1 MKRIIPFAALI
12 CAACVQQNNN
22 TQSMIETH
30 PQVVAQVLDSLKQR
44 HAELDETRAAKGL
57 EQAATLWRSNDGS
70 EADFVQLCLAEYVHS
85 EAERQAMC
93 ENFSA
98 KLETIF
104 GHFNAVTLEL
114 NVPLNEQGEEPTKV
128 DLDMASFDAG
138 AHFTDDLFASKV
150 AFAVVVN
157 FPSYSL
163 REKQQ
168 LGDTWTPL
176 QWAYARLGDVF
187 ATRVPAAVRQAVAQA
202 NTDAEA
208 YISRY
213 NIAMGGL
220 RTDSG
225 EQLFPSDLLLNSHW
239 GLRDELKANYA
250 DTQRGLEK
258 QRTIVAVM
266 HHIVEQDIP
275 EAVIG
280 NPQLQWNPS
289 SNKVYDESGS
299 EASAAPEP
307 DTRYKIFLAN
317 FAAQQKV
324 DTYTPQMPTYI
335 QRAFERD
342 MEMTVDDIKTMY
354 LRFVSSPQVAKV
366 AELISA
372 RLGRPLEPFDVW
384 YDGFKTRSGISEDE
398 LSAQTRRL
406 YPNAEAFERGLPQ
419 LLQRLGFS
427 PAEAQRICSKVEVD
441 AARGSGHAWGAQMR
455 SDKAHLRTRIQPSG
469 MDYKGYNIAVHEFG
483 HNVEQTISLH
493 DVPHYVM
500 SGVPNTACT
509 EALAFVFQG
518 RDLQL
523 LGIADKGSNREH
535 LAALDVFWSCY
546 EIMGVSLVDI
556 GVWEWLY
563 AHPTAT
569 PAELKEAVL
578 RIAREVWNAYYA
590 PVLGSPDSPL
600 LAIYSHM
607 VNTPLYLSN
616 YPLGHLVDFQLE
628 EQFRGRNFADEIL
641 RIFSL
646 GRLTPQLWMKRATG
660 REVGVEAL
668 LEAAERGVSVK
679 F

>member
-1 MKRIIPFAALI
+1 ML
-12 CAACVQQNNN
+12 
-22 TQSMIETH
+22 ETH
-30 PQVVAQVLDSLKQR
+30 PQVVAQVLDSLKLR
-44 HAELDETRAAKGL
+44 HADLDQTRATKGV
-57 EQAATLWRSNDGS
+57 QQVAMLWRSDDGS
-70 EADFVQLCLAEYVHS
+70 EADFVHLCLTDYLHS

-93 ENFSA
+93 EKFSA

-114 NVPLNEQGEEPTKV
+114 SVPLNEAGEEPTKV

-150 AFAVVVN
+150 AFAVILN

-168 LGDTWTPL
+168 LGSGWSPL

-187 ATRVPAAVRQAVAQA
+187 ATRVPAAVRQTLAQA
-202 NTDAEA
+202 NTDAET

-220 RTDSG
+220 RNDSG
-225 EQLFPSDLLLNSHW
+225 EALFPPDMLLNSHW
-239 GLRDELKANYA
+239 GLRDELKACYA
-250 DTQRGLEK
+250 DAQRGLEK
-258 QRTIVAVM
+258 QRSICTVM
-266 HHIVEQDIP
+266 QRIVEQDIP
-275 EAVIG
+275 EAAIG
-280 NPQLQWNPS
+280 NPQLRWNPS
-289 SNKVYDESGS
+289 TNKLYDASDREI
-299 EASAAPEP
+299 SAAPEP
-307 DTRYKIFLAN
+307 DTRYKIFLAC

-324 DTYTPQMPTYI
+324 DAYTPLMPTYI

-342 MEMTVDDIKTMY
+342 MEMTVDEMKAMY
-354 LRFVSSPQVAKV
+354 LSFVSSPQVGKV
-366 AELISA
+366 AALISA
-372 RLGRPLEPFDVW
+372 RLGRPLEQFDVW
-384 YDGFKTRSGISEDE
+384 YDGFKTRSSISEDE
-398 LSAQTRRL
+398 LSAQTRKR
-406 YPNAEAFERGLPQ
+406 YPTAEAFERGLPQ
-419 LLQRLGFS
+419 LLLQLGFS
-427 PAEAQRICSKVEVD
+427 SADAQRICSKVEVD

-455 SDKAHLRTRIQPSG
+455 SDKAHLRTRVLPSG

-500 SGVPNTACT
+500 NGVPNTACT
-509 EALAFVFQG
+509 EALAFAFQS

-523 LGIADKGSNREH
+523 LGIADGSSNREQ

-563 AHPTAT
+563 AHPDAT
-569 PAELKEAVL
+569 PAQLKQAVL
-578 RIAREVWNAYYA
+578 RIAREVWNAHYA
-590 PVLGSPDSPL
+590 PVLGSPDAPL

-607 VNTPLYLSN
+607 INYPLYLSN

-628 EQFRGRNFADEIL
+628 EQFRGKNMASEIL

-646 GRLTPQLWMKRATG
+646 GRLTPQLWMQRATG
-660 REVGVEAL
+660 HEVGIEAL
-668 LEAAERGVSVK
+668 LDAAERGVVSVAQHPT
-679 F
+679 